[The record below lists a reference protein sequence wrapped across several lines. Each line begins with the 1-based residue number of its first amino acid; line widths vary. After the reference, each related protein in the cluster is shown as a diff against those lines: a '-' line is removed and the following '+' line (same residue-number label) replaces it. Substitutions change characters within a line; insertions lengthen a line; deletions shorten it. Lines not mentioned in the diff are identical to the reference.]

1 MKLSKTTKILLVV
14 QLLLF
19 IFICC
24 TPSKK
29 QLASTVGLWGPYILW
44 NRIRDFAA
52 IPISIANFVLL
63 LCSVLSV
70 WSKRKFCFSAR
81 FRRPLLVL
89 CAFMAMTCLYWT
101 IGVIRMEQ
109 FPLMPAPVWTYL
121 LHHPYV
127 FSLWWA
133 AAGVFCFLCKR
144 KTPPDLESVEL

>member
-29 QLASTVGLWGPYILW
+29 QLTSTVGLWGPYILW

-70 WSKRKFCFSAR
+70 WSKRKICFSAR

-89 CAFMAMTCLYWT
+89 CAFMALTGLYWT
-101 IGVIRMEQ
+101 IGVIRMDQ
-109 FPLMPAPVWTYL
+109 FPLMPTPVWTYL

-133 AAGVFCFLCKR
+133 AAGGFCFFCKR
-144 KTPPDLESVEL
+144 KTPPDLEGVEL